1 MNLITHSCRD
11 STAFKFREIAHY
23 TTNIYGVFPELTT
36 AQCYEMMQ
44 TQQSLQRL
52 VLTKK
57 YREDLNRQLHVIISQ
72 LDVTQQGCIWFS
84 FHMGPYHL
92 LPHLLIR
99 LNVKL
104 YVLVS
109 QQVYDDYSQE
119 LSLTQYSENIRLINV
134 QDKAAIWH
142 INYALKS
149 GLQLL
154 VYLDGNMGV
163 GQQLKHSIQFPLGD
177 RWWSLSSVL
186 ATLAQYHQIPVVPIW
201 LLVKPDEGIQLK
213 LGKMQIITDATVFL
227 QDLFLQFYH
236 DLLCYPAQ
244 WKGWLFVHHD
254 IRSTPIK
261 LENTNTPHS
270 YPEFIP
276 YPISDQ
282 YFLLERATG
291 LFYPVDALLYQH
303 IMRKMKTELNLNFE
317 LF

>member
-44 TQQSLQRL
+44 TQHWLQRL
-52 VLTKK
+52 ALTKK
-57 YREDLNRQLHVIISQ
+57 DREDLNRQLSAFIAP
-72 LDVTQQGCIWFS
+72 LDVTQKGCIWFS

-92 LPHLLIR
+92 LPHLLLE

-119 LSLTQYSENIRLINV
+119 LSLTQYNENICLINV
-134 QDKAAIWH
+134 QDRAAIWH

-149 GLQLL
+149 RLQLL
-154 VYLDGNMGV
+154 VYLDGNMGL
-163 GQQLKHSIQFPLGD
+163 GQQLKHSIQLPLGD

-201 LLVKPDEGIQLK
+201 LLIKPDESMQLK

-236 DLLCYPAQ
+236 DLLHYPAQ

-261 LENTNTPHS
+261 LKETKKPAS
-270 YPEFIP
+270 YPQFIP

-282 YFLLERATG
+282 YFLLERTTG

-303 IMRKMKTELNLNFE
+303 IMREMKTELNLNFE